1 LDYNQIVKKSK
12 VLIALT
18 GNPNVGKST
27 VFNALAG
34 EHQHTGNWPGKT
46 IEKAEGHL
54 SYKDKKITVVDLPG
68 TYSLSAHSPE
78 EVIARDF
85 IIQGEP
91 DVVIIIVDATL
102 LERNLNLTLQIL
114 EITNK
119 VVIAL
124 NFMDEVQQQGFTI
137 DISTLEKKL
146 RVPVIPT
153 IAKEGTG
160 IDELLHK
167 TIAVSEE
174 KIKTNPIQVNYGLT
188 LERAIYKLEREI
200 YSIGIDGRSKWLALK
215 LLEDDVEI
223 SSAFRSNRLPSSIMV
238 SEDSIKKSAKPD
250 VKSTLS
256 LTKIFDMAQL
266 LGEKM
271 TPDSR
276 IEIVRRRYATCHEI
290 AHKTIRRLY
299 KERVTLTEKLDR
311 IVTHRFWAWPIM
323 FAVFLAIFWITI
335 EGSSAPSNMLA
346 YWFNLV
352 AYNGKLL
359 LESLNVPW
367 WIIGL
372 LIDGLVF
379 GIGTVIAVMLP
390 PMVIFFVLFAL
401 MEDFG
406 FIPRVAFN
414 LDKVMQAL
422 GSQGKQCL
430 TGMMSYGCNV
440 VGVMSSRI
448 ISNEKDRLISIIT
461 SPLIICNGRFGPG
474 IALAILFFGNHALW
488 VMFSLIIISLAA
500 YFLVTFILNKIFFRH
515 ESSVFMMELPPYR
528 RPQIAKV
535 IWRTLADRVTHVM
548 VRAILIAAP
557 AVLLIWLMGNMPQG
571 QPFENTAIGILV
583 NSLAPLG
590 QKLGLDGEMLTAL
603 LFSLPAKEIVI
614 PSLAMT
620 YGLQTSL
627 MESENVFAFISGSWS
642 FLSAYAFLVFYMLY
656 LPCLVTV
663 WAIWKETRSLKWTM
677 LSFITSLITAILI
690 TALIY
695 SIGSILIF

>member
-1 LDYNQIVKKSK
+1 MRKSK
-12 VLIALT
+12 VLIALA

-54 SYKDKKITVVDLPG
+54 SYKDKEITVVDLPG

-85 IIQGEP
+85 IIQGDP
-91 DVVIIIVDATL
+91 DVVIVIVDVTL

-137 DISTLEKKL
+137 DISSLGKKL
-146 RVPVIPT
+146 GVPVIPI

-160 IDELLHK
+160 FNELLHK
-167 TIAVSEE
+167 TIAVNEE
-174 KIKTNPIQVNYGLT
+174 KIKTNPIQVDFGLT
-188 LERAIYKLEREI
+188 LERVICKLEREI
-200 YSIGIDGRSKWLALK
+200 HSIGIDGRSKWLALK

-223 SSAFRSNRLPSSIMV
+223 SSAFRSNRLPSSVMV
-238 SEDSIKKSAKPD
+238 GEDSIKKSKPGIE
-250 VKSTLS
+250 STLN
-256 LTKIFDMAQL
+256 LTQIVNMAQM

-271 TPDSR
+271 TPNSR
-276 IEIVRRRYATCHEI
+276 IEIVRRRYETCHEI
-290 AHKTIRRLY
+290 AHKTIRRLH

-346 YWFNLV
+346 YWFSLA
-352 AYNGKLL
+352 AYNGRLL

-430 TGMMSYGCNV
+430 TCMISYGCNV
-440 VGVMSSRI
+440 VGVISSRI
-448 ISNEKDRLISIIT
+448 ISNEKDRLISIMT
-461 SPLIICNGRFGPG
+461 SPLIICNGRLGPS
-474 IALAILFFGNHALW
+474 IALAILFFGNNALW

-528 RPQIAKV
+528 RPQVAKV
-535 IWRTLADRVTHVM
+535 VWRTLVDRVTHVM
-548 VRAILIAAP
+548 VRAIVIAAP
-557 AVLLIWLMGNMPQG
+557 AVLLIWLMGNIPPG

-627 MESENVFAFISGSWS
+627 MESENIFAFISGSWS
-642 FLSAYAFLVFYMLY
+642 FLTAYAFLVFYMLY

-677 LSFITSLITAILI
+677 LSFIASLITAILI
-690 TALIY
+690 TVLIY
-695 SIGSILIF
+695 SIGSALIV